1 MHSARRGRRILGKVP
16 KGGDMKAEMKEES
29 AKIRLM
35 CAKAQG
41 ELLRRNIKRL
51 NEGASR
57 GETPGLVEVAFV
69 SKGSLPE
76 DFPTDLTPYVP
87 KTIYSNGK
95 GGDDISSYWVYKH
108 DKINLVGSLCG
119 NLAAVQETEGAARD
133 AVANN
138 SLEASNKMI
147 EHIAG
152 AASAFG
158 NRDWGGVARHAG
170 NAIGSLGQVFGH
182 LSAGN

>member
-1 MHSARRGRRILGKVP
+1 
-16 KGGDMKAEMKEES
+16 MKAEMKEES

-41 ELLRRNIKRL
+41 ELLRRHIKRL

-57 GETPGLVEVAFV
+57 GETAGLAEAAFV
-69 SKGSLPE
+69 SRGSLPE

-87 KTIYSNGK
+87 RTIYSNGK
-95 GGDDISSYWVYKH
+95 GGDDISSYWVQKH
-108 DKINLVGSLCG
+108 DKINLLGSLYG
-119 NLAAVQETEGAARD
+119 NLAAVQEIGGTARD

-147 EHIAG
+147 EHIAE
-152 AASAFG
+152 AADAFG
-158 NRDWGGVARHAG
+158 NKDWNGVARHAG
-170 NAIGSLGQVFGH
+170 DAVASLGQVLGH